1 MEYLNLLRSQVVGVA
16 IDAQVSNR
24 DHRTQIVLITLL
36 LQLLHVKN
44 LLYLLLLDLL
54 IHQKLA
60 PERRKS

>member
-1 MEYLNLLRSQVVGVA
+1 MEYLNLLRCQVVGVTV
-16 IDAQVSNR
+16 DAQVPNR

-36 LQLLHVKN
+36 LQLLHVKY